1 MKCLIC
7 SGDSAGEVCN
17 KCIRLEKILYQKEW
31 SYKEGMFLKKSE
43 DYRIAISNMRISGRV
58 AICDNPKGLNS
69 RLDNMSHY
77 LMNVKECTQVSYQG
91 KKTLMIGIENS
102 TGENARYSRYC
113 FLPGFDDVE
122 QFVNAIFDA
131 KKKAASLTERIR
143 QSNGIST
150 GAVEIT
156 PTQTSADIK
165 VSASAAAAPTP
176 MPTPLAAAAS
186 TSMPT
191 PSAAAASTSMPTS
204 AAAAV
209 AAMSRPVTPVSAPTA
224 PVFAATPTPAS
235 APAPAPAPRPAPA
248 APSTYDTVA
257 LSGIASDIN
266 EFETKIKKLKVL
278 RDNGIL
284 SEAEYLEEKK
294 KLVNIF

>member
-91 KKTLMIGIENS
+91 KKTLMIGIENN
-102 TGENARYSRYC
+102 TGENAKYSRYC

-122 QFVNAIFDA
+122 QLVNAIFDA

-150 GAVEIT
+150 GSVEVM

-165 VSASAAAAPTP
+165 VSAPVAATPAP
-176 MPTPLAAAAS
+176 MPTPAAASMATFVPRPAAPSPAAVSAATAAAA
-186 TSMPT
+186 
-191 PSAAAASTSMPTS
+191 AK
-204 AAAAV
+204 
-209 AAMSRPVTPVSAPTA
+209 
-224 PVFAATPTPAS
+224 
-235 APAPAPAPRPAPA
+235 PAPAPAPKP

-257 LSGIASDIN
+257 LSGIATDIN

-284 SEAEYLEEKK
+284 SEEEYLEEKK

>member
-91 KKTLMIGIENS
+91 KKTLMIGIENN

-122 QFVNAIFDA
+122 QLVNAIFDA

-150 GAVEIT
+150 GTVEVT
-156 PTQTSADIK
+156 PTQTSADIR
-165 VSASAAAAPTP
+165 VSAQAAAPTP
-176 MPTPLAAAAS
+176 APAPAPMH
-186 TSMPT
+186 TSGV
-191 PSAAAASTSMPTS
+191 SS

-209 AAMSRPVTPVSAPTA
+209 AAAAAARPVTP
-224 PVFAATPTPAS
+224 AASPMPK
-235 APAPAPAPRPAPA
+235 PAPAPAPA

-257 LSGIASDIN
+257 LSGLATDIN

-284 SEAEYLEEKK
+284 SEEEYLEEKK
-294 KLVNIF
+294 KLVSIF

>member
-91 KKTLMIGIENS
+91 KKTLMIGIENN
-102 TGENARYSRYC
+102 TGENAKYSRYC

-122 QFVNAIFDA
+122 QLVNAIFDA

-150 GAVEIT
+150 GSVEVT

-165 VSASAAAAPTP
+165 VSAPVAAP
-176 MPTPLAAAAS
+176 A
-186 TSMPT
+186 SMPT
-191 PSAAAASTSMPTS
+191 PSAASVATPVPKPVSPSP
-204 AAAAV
+204 AAAA
-209 AAMSRPVTPVSAPTA
+209 AAAK
-224 PVFAATPTPAS
+224 PAS
-235 APAPAPAPRPAPA
+235 APKPV
-248 APSTYDTVA
+248 PSTYDTVA
-257 LSGIASDIN
+257 LSGIATDIN

-284 SEAEYLEEKK
+284 SEEEYLEEKK
-294 KLVNIF
+294 KLVSIF